1 MINSEDVLELLKYG
15 ERICLEC
22 KDSRNEIS
30 NVKIQEMKFQ
40 NLYGKHIRHLPIRAV
55 ALFCL
60 A

>member
-30 NVKIQEMKFQ
+30 NQ